1 MRELDLEFPKRATVN
16 GRDFKV
22 CQQLLL
28 LRRNTIEWFV
38 VAVDLESTVY
48 HCNLVGIFSLFSLK

>member
-16 GRDFKV
+16 GRDLKV

-28 LRRNTIEWFV
+28 LRRNTIEWFI
-38 VAVDLESTVY
+38 VAMDLESRQFT
-48 HCNLVGIFSLFSLK
+48 IAT